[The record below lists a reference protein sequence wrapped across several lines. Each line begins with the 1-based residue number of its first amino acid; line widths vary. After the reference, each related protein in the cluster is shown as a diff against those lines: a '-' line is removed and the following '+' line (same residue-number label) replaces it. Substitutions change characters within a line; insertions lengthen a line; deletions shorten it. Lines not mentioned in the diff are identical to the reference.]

1 MNNKDAQNIFKKFES
16 QLIMVEE
23 ELRNIFRSDSVLI
36 PMIGSHLIEKGGKRL
51 RPLFLIL
58 CAEIAAASNDSPK
71 DRLILASVIE
81 AIHTASLLH
90 DDVVDGADTRRG
102 SPSSHSIWG
111 NQTVILVGDFIY
123 AHALAL
129 SVAQKNLT
137 IIEALAQSI
146 MKMTEGELIQLQK
159 SGDPEITEADYL
171 TIVAYKTGSL
181 FSTACKIGGLLGRL
195 NERELTALTQYG
207 LKAGVAFQIYD
218 DILDFEADEVELG
231 KSLGKDL
238 DEGKITLPLI
248 YLLEIADI
256 TEKTEITNL
265 IIQNRNHNTPQLIES
280 DLKRML
286 ELFAKYNII
295 EKSMNKAKEIVQGA
309 RDELSVFPDSPQKDA
324 LLIMTDYCLQ
334 RKK

>member
-1 MNNKDAQNIFKKFES
+1 MINTDVQKIFKQFEG

-23 ELRNIFRSDSVLI
+23 ELRNIFKSDSVLI
-36 PMIGSHLIEKGGKRL
+36 PLIGSHLIEKGGKRL

-58 CAEIAAASNDSPK
+58 CAEIAGYK
-71 DRLILASVIE
+71 DKERLVLASVIE

-102 SPSSHSIWG
+102 SPASHSIWG

-129 SVAQKNLT
+129 SVAQKNLA

-159 SGDPEITEADYL
+159 SGDPDIAEADYL
-171 TIVAYKTGSL
+171 TIIAYKTGSL
-181 FSTACKIGGLLGRL
+181 FSTACKIGGLLGSFKDK
-195 NERELTALTQYG
+195 ELAALTQYG

-218 DILDFEADEVELG
+218 DILDFEADEEELG

-248 YLLEIADI
+248 YLLEIANAD
-256 TEKTEITNL
+256 EKKEITDL
-265 IIQNRNHNTPQLIES
+265 IIQNRNHKNPQLIEK

-286 ELFAKYNII
+286 KLFAKYNII
-295 EKSMNKAKEIVQGA
+295 DKAMDKAKSIVESA
-309 RDELSVFPDSPQKDA
+309 RNELSVFPDSPQKDA
-324 LLIMTDYCLQ
+324 LFVMTDYCLQ